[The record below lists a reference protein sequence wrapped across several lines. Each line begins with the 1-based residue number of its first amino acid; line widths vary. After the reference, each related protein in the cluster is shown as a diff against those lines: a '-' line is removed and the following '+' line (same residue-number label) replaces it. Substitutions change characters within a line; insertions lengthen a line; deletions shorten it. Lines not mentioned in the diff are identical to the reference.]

1 MDFDLGE
8 DTRLMRDA
16 FLDWVKG
23 ELVPL
28 EQSERVDPD
37 AGIPD
42 ALVRRVRRRSAELG
56 YYSHHMP
63 EEVSGGGFSMVD
75 SVVLREAA
83 GSTGSPLAAVAIAGP
98 EGPSPMHLMF
108 DARQREKYLAP
119 LIHGGTSA
127 CFMLS
132 EPGAGSDAQALRT
145 RAERRGDGFVLNG
158 TKHFIT
164 NGKEAAWGVVFA
176 ATDPERRAR
185 GGISAF
191 IVEPGMYRV
200 GRAHHG
206 MAGFEGQT
214 EIVFEDAEVPAENL
228 VGREGFAFPAAM
240 KFLGTGRLQIAANCV
255 GIAEY
260 LLGLGVEYSKARET
274 FGEPLAARQAIQWMI
289 ADSATE
295 IYAARHM
302 CRHAAW
308 LVDQG
313 KEATRELSMCK
324 LHATEM
330 VNRVCDRMLQIH
342 GGVGWMRGVAVE
354 RYYRQLRVLRIVE
367 GASEIQRVIIARSY
381 VGDLAR

>member
-1 MDFDLGE
+1 MDFELGD

-28 EQSERVDPD
+28 EEKEKVDPD
-37 AGIPD
+37 AGIPEE
-42 ALVRRVRRRSAELG
+42 LVARVRRRSAELG

-63 EEVSGGGFSMVD
+63 AEVGGGGFTMLD

-83 GSTGSPLAAVAIAGP
+83 GSTGSVLAGVAIAGP

-119 LIHGGTSA
+119 LVRGETSV

-132 EPGAGSDAQALRT
+132 EPGAGSDAQAVST
-145 RAERRGDGFVLNG
+145 RAEKRGDHYVLNG
-158 TKHFIT
+158 AKHFIT
-164 NGKEAAWGVVFA
+164 NGKHASWGVVFA
-176 ATDPERRAR
+176 ATDPAKKAK

-191 IVEPGMYRV
+191 IVERGMYQV
-200 GRAHHG
+200 GRAHQG

-214 EIVFEDAEVPAENL
+214 EIVFEDAVVPAENL
-228 VGREGFAFPAAM
+228 VGREGFAFGAAM

-260 LLGLGVEYSKARET
+260 LLGVGTAYAKQRET

-308 LVDQG
+308 LVDRG
-313 KEATRELSMCK
+313 EDATRELSMCK

-330 VNRVCDRMLQIH
+330 VNRVCDRVLQIH
-342 GGVGWMRGVAVE
+342 GGVGWMRGYPTE

-367 GASEIQRVIIARSY
+367 GASEIQRMIIARS
-381 VGDLAR
+381 VLGDGAR